1 MVNKKGLASYCQ
13 ECGLC
18 SLDASKGSPPINEN
32 LVEIIFGE
40 VVRTLQG
47 KDPGSGAGTGR
58 TLIPL
63 GVSNHHVHLT
73 EATFKRLFGPDAGL
87 EKYRDLYQPGEIAA
101 KQTVTVVGPKMRALQ
116 NVRILGP
123 LRDYDQVE
131 LTLTDAIEL
140 GVSPPIRN
148 SGDLK
153 GAAPMTLVGP
163 ESSVFIKECAIVAN
177 RHLHLPGETAA
188 RLGLSN
194 NDFCKMRIGGA
205 KGIVFE
211 NVLVRVNDSWRPQLH
226 LDTDDANAANVR
238 CAMSVEFYGR
248 M

>member
-1 MVNKKGLASYCQ
+1 MVNRKGLASYCQ
-13 ECGLC
+13 DCGLC
-18 SLDASKGSPPINEN
+18 SLDTPNGPDSVNEN
-32 LVEIIFGE
+32 LVEIIFSE
-40 VVRTLQG
+40 VVRTLRSTVPQ
-47 KDPGSGAGTGR
+47 KISTSGLP
-58 TLIPL
+58 LIPL
-63 GVSNHHVHLT
+63 GVSNHHVHLSDS
-73 EATFKRLFGPDAGL
+73 TFKKLFGPDAQL

-101 KQTVTVVGPKMRALQ
+101 RQTVTVVGPKMRALQ

-140 GVSPPIRN
+140 GINPPIRN

-163 ESSVFIKECAIVAN
+163 ESSVFIRECAIVAN
-177 RHLHLPGETAA
+177 RHLHMPSDAA
-188 RLGLSN
+188 GIFGVRDK
-194 NDFCKMRIGGA
+194 DFCKVRIGGT
-205 KGIVFE
+205 KGAIFE
-211 NVLVRVNDSWRPQLH
+211 NVLVRVNDAWKLHLH

-238 CAMSVEFYGR
+238 CAMSVEFHGR

>member
-1 MVNKKGLASYCQ
+1 MVNRKGLASYCQ
-13 ECGLC
+13 DCGLC
-18 SLDASKGSPPINEN
+18 TLDTQKEPTAINKN
-32 LVEIIFGE
+32 LVEIIVDE
-40 VVRTLQG
+40 VVRSLRG
-47 KDPGSGAGTGR
+47 KVPDGTSESGR
-58 TLIPL
+58 PLIPL

-73 EATFKRLFGPDAGL
+73 EATFKMLFGPKAEL

-131 LTLTDAIEL
+131 LTLSDAIAL
-140 GVSPPIRN
+140 GISPPIRN

-153 GAAPMTLVGP
+153 GAAPLTIVGP
-163 ESSVFIKECAIVAN
+163 ESSVFIKECGIVAN
-177 RHLHLPGETAA
+177 RHLHLPGDTAIQ
-188 RLGLSN
+188 LDVKDK
-194 NDFCKMRIGGA
+194 DFCKMRIGGA
-205 KGIVFE
+205 KGIIFE
-211 NVLVRVNDSWRPQLH
+211 NVLVRVNDAWRPQIH

-238 CAMSVEFYGR
+238 CDMLVEFYGK